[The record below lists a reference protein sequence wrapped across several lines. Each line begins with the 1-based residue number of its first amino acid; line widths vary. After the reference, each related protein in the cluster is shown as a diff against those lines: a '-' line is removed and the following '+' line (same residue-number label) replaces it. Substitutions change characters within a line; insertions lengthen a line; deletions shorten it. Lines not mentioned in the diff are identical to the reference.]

1 MKISLNSII
10 DVVREAWNRDS
21 RNGLPYSG
29 KAVREA
35 IQSKLGELE
44 EKKIGYFAWSDT
56 IDSSNNYHL
65 WGFKSKEDY
74 EAYKVGDKED
84 DEIKA
89 LLLID
94 IALPI
99 STVQGDSYAAYL
111 FTTLSATKNIIVSEN
126 KLEIPL
132 RFHAVRITNGERLN
146 VGSKG
151 TLVVQRKSGT
161 SGWITVGEISEAL
174 DSTDYS
180 NTEEYKTFDIGSY
193 LIDGQQQIRLQGRYT
208 YTDGDGNEQSQA
220 STYVLV
226 GASVTKANLTLSCR
240 QDYHTPIMASVQQT
254 NGFPYSYL
262 VNGAVQKT
270 LHIEITGGNGKV
282 LPINIEM
289 SSTEDGTT
297 VRNTYKDA
305 TDTYQL
311 FKHGVRLVKAWVT
324 CDDGLGGTLT
334 SDVLEN
340 RFMVVN
346 TSTSG
351 MDKTKPYLM
360 IQNLVKTA
368 VNYTQMS
375 LCDFAIYSPK
385 VNDDGSV
392 TNDGGDINVIF
403 YLTSYA
409 ESFPDGKAKEYF
421 RIEQDVQPGVQNTLN
436 TTVEIEDDDAGNS
449 IDTYFRVYRKENG
462 KEVDFLK
469 DSVGTDNCSI
479 KVDNSDSY
487 APTAGATFL
496 INPKVRNNTE
506 ENPATILN
514 ARANNAVVES
524 TWSGFG
530 YVNDGWV
537 TAEDGV
543 KVLRVPAGSS
553 LNIKYNPF
561 AQFVTT
567 PDSAMTLE
575 LDVAINNVT
584 NEEDPI
590 VQICESVA
598 SSWLGLRLMPQVG
611 YMYSASDTTES
622 EIDFPFQEGKR
633 THIAINI
640 HNSVITDKGDALTP
654 TGTSLNT
661 SAKSCAFIRVFV
673 NGNPYREIKFST
685 TNKEEFCTGAMS
697 NGGIKIGQS
706 GADIDIYSIRCYTN
720 MQLESSDIIQ
730 DYISTLPTTAEKQAV
745 RNRNNMLT
753 GETIDIE
760 KVKALGYRCLVL
772 HGVEPYMYDAG
783 AKKVWWEIFQYDQNG
798 KYIPE
803 LSGTICKET
812 STKSK
817 RQGSTANTYYYSNI
831 QTKISD
837 GGEITVALAKLG
849 SNLTWVLNDPVI
861 NEETQEVTQ
870 TVSIYGGNL
879 GALDPVK
886 ASPKEYEYIE
896 NNGVP
901 SVKVPDGW
909 IDGNG
914 MYRGKGFMITEGTPY
929 ADKLV
934 LKINYASS
942 MQAHLPG
949 CCRWYNDLYI
959 KVVGKNPMLE
969 ACPTARVTKYTEPV
983 YFFTQGENGKPVF
996 RGGGAFGA
1004 GKMDKP
1010 TIGYQKK
1017 LYPNFAMFEGSDN
1030 NYELT
1035 DMRVPFI
1042 LDVSC
1047 SERITY
1053 SPSDEGYF
1061 YNGLQNLDFD
1071 AGATDV
1077 KDDGEHPKAALTN
1090 RLAEIWN
1097 FLYLHAPRIKYY
1109 NGTFSDFQLSKGA
1122 NNTQYKYWVT
1132 QGDDAYLLKR
1142 YNFVDKK
1149 WVDAGLWKNGAYEK
1163 IDLRTYEMTKDAYD
1177 NSQNQAQYSSL
1188 NKEFIAAIVAHC
1200 KVNIGNYVK
1209 VKSLQFHYCFQNHFM
1224 AGTDNCS
1231 KNTYYVLV
1239 EQADGKVL
1247 LELYQDDVDTIL
1259 ATDNNG
1265 RFTKKYYVDRMHPYA
1280 EGDST
1285 TSQYEGMQ
1293 NVLFN
1298 LCEEMYEETRE
1309 LQSMMKSIF
1318 SAMCQLVSENDYIRG
1333 FDGSVKVSLWGCL
1346 WKYLFS
1352 INSYFSE
1359 IAYCEQ
1365 ARIRYEYPA
1374 QLGFVSTGSGARG
1387 VAPITQSCGSS
1398 LEGEIQFMKQRI
1410 IYMASYAAWGNL
1422 FDGGKSENIGIQDV
1436 TDSFA
1441 MQAFHLP
1448 NSSTSATE
1456 YKFTVKPHQ
1465 YIYPTGMM
1473 GQTSVDPHVRVAP
1486 DEAFEL
1492 NLGTTTSN
1500 DTGLAILGINYYHS
1514 IGNIGDLSTSP
1525 NLSVTVNGKRLTEV
1539 IAEPTKMYE
1548 DETTGEQV
1556 PAFRPN
1562 NIVITASQVRK
1573 VSINGCVGIGGS
1585 LSLSNLNRLE
1595 SLDIRK
1601 TKIYAVQLPSS
1612 KVLSEI
1618 HYPDGMTRV
1627 TLSNLPALDSVTIDG
1642 ASKLTALSIDNGT
1655 VKMNT
1660 AALVTQIYDYKTED
1674 SSSVSLS
1681 SVSLENVNYNSFRA
1695 DVLQY
1700 LSAINNAVL
1709 SGRISLVDGTA
1720 GYLTYAV
1727 VMMLIEKYGDIQ
1739 SESNELYISYPKR
1752 TINNIVVRGDKYIN
1766 KLGKW
1771 DGWEVAISPTTGN
1784 NIAVKDGRPAI
1795 SWKFVGDNASQA
1807 AQYATFLDDVL
1818 GILLINK
1825 LSDPSLELK
1834 FTVEVKMTL
1843 TDGNVLTYNKGVG
1856 FYKRIPKIGDY
1867 AYFDGSFDDE
1877 LDTSKTC
1884 LGFVFMKEKLSDTQ
1898 YKFKIYSKENVNFA
1912 STDGSLSTVYMPW
1925 GLFPSDPGN
1934 RPDLWL
1940 GQGVLDEIKEAIQA
1954 TDVAD
1959 VANLPNKGS
1968 NYLYE
1973 TQEDGTEKS
1982 TNYITQKSYQD
1993 ANKDDGY
2000 KELNANSSLMDFN
2013 GKSNT
2018 DAIVSW
2024 AKNIINK
2031 YLNDSYPTTLQELS
2045 DMMAKIMKEKG
2056 DAGDSYTDRWRQLF
2070 YAPAFGCSLYEP
2082 KMKDGEEASEQ
2093 YKKGNWYLPSEGEL
2107 ARVYNFY
2114 ANSRGWVNNTD
2125 PSADYANENPE
2136 NEAQTPVFANF
2147 LVRAKN
2153 ANAANPI
2160 ATPTRSGYWTSTEV
2174 SRSSAWHVYFNDGR
2188 TDGSNKYGSGVVRP
2202 CVAFT
2207 FNL

>member
-1 MKISLNSII
+1 MAKISANAIK
-10 DVVREAWNRDS
+10 DVIKESWSNDT

-35 IQSKLGELE
+35 LQSKLGELE
-44 EKKIGYFAWSDT
+44 GKKVGYLAWSDN

-65 WGFKSKEDY
+65 WGFKSKADY
-74 EAYKVGDKED
+74 DEYRIGDKED
-84 DEIKA
+84 DAIKA
-89 LLLID
+89 LLLFD

-111 FTTLSATKNIIVSEN
+111 FSTMSATKDIVVASDH
-126 KLEIPL
+126 LEVKL
-132 RFHAVRITNGERLN
+132 RFNAVRITNGERLN
-146 VGSKG
+146 VGAKG

-161 SGWITVGEISEAL
+161 NGWQTVGEMSEAL
-174 DSTDYS
+174 DSTDYA
-180 NTEEYKTFDIGSY
+180 NTTEYKTFDIGQY
-193 LIDGQQQIRLQGRYT
+193 LIDGKQQIRLQGRYT
-208 YTDGDGNEQSQA
+208 YTDGDGKTQSQA

-240 QDYHTPIMASVQQT
+240 QDYHTPILAATQQT
-254 NGFPYSYL
+254 NGFPYAYL

-282 LPINIEM
+282 LPIDI
-289 SSTEDGTT
+289 SLSATEDGTT
-297 VRNTYKDA
+297 VRNTYKDS

-311 FKHGVRLVKAWVT
+311 FRHGIRLVKAWLT

-334 SDVLEN
+334 SAVLEN
-340 RFMVVN
+340 RFMIVN
-346 TSTSG
+346 LTTSG
-351 MDKTKPYLM
+351 IDKTKPYLM
-360 IQNLVKTA
+360 LQNLVKTA
-368 VNYTQMS
+368 VNYTQMQ
-375 LCDFAIYSPK
+375 LCDFAVYSPK
-385 VNDDGSV
+385 VSGSTV
-392 TNDGGDINVIF
+392 SNEGGNINVVF

-409 ESFPDGKAKEYF
+409 ESFPDGKATEYF
-421 RIEQDVQPGVQNTLN
+421 RIEQDVEPGTQNTLN
-436 TTVEIEDDDAGNS
+436 TTIEIEDDDAGAS
-449 IDTYFRVYRKENG
+449 IDTYFRVFRKSGG

-469 DSVGTDNCSI
+469 DSVGTDNCTV

-487 APTAGATFL
+487 APTAGSTFL

-506 ENPATILN
+506 ANPATILN
-514 ARANNAVVES
+514 ARANNAVVAS

-530 YVNDGWV
+530 FVVDGWV

-543 KVLRVPAGSS
+543 KVLRVPAGAS

-575 LDVAINNVT
+575 LDVAMNNVT
-584 NEEDPI
+584 NEQDPI
-590 VQICESVA
+590 VRICESVA

-622 EIDFPFQEGKR
+622 EIDFHFQEGKR

-640 HNSVITDKGDALTP
+640 HNSVITDKGDALAP
-654 TGTSLNT
+654 TGTSLDT
-661 SAKSCAFIRVFV
+661 AAKSCALVRVFV
-673 NGNPYREIKFST
+673 NGNPYREMKFST
-685 TNKEEFCTGAMS
+685 TNKEEFCTAAMS
-697 NGGIKIGQS
+697 NGGITIGQS
-706 GADIDIYSIRCYTN
+706 GADIDIYSLRCYTN
-720 MQLESSDIIQ
+720 MQLEASDIIR

-745 RNRNNMLT
+745 RKRNNILT
-753 GETIDIE
+753 GELIDIE
-760 KVKALGYRCLVL
+760 KVKALGKRCLVL

-783 AKKVWWEIFQYDQNG
+783 AKKVWWEVFQYDEDGN
-798 KYIPE
+798 YLPE

-812 STKSK
+812 KTKSK

-837 GGEITVALAKLG
+837 AGEIVVPLENIG
-849 SNLTWVLNDPVI
+849 SNIVWTLNEPSSNSDG
-861 NEETQEVTQ
+861 TTTR
-870 TVSIYGGNL
+870 TVSMYGGNL
-879 GALDPVK
+879 GKYDPVK
-886 ASPKEYEYIE
+886 NEPNEYEYVD

-901 SVKVPDGW
+901 SVRVPDGW

-914 MYRGKGFMITEGTPY
+914 KYRGKGFMITEGTPY
-929 ADKLV
+929 GDKLV

-949 CCRWYNDLYI
+949 CCRWYNDLYV

-983 YFFTQGENGKPVF
+983 YFFTQADGGKAVY

-1010 TIGYQKK
+1010 TIGYVKK

-1035 DMRVPFI
+1035 DMRVPFT
-1042 LDVSC
+1042 LDASC
-1047 SERITY
+1047 PERITY

-1071 AGATDV
+1071 AGATDE
-1077 KDDGEHPKAALTN
+1077 KDDGEHPKSVLTN

-1109 NGTFSDFQLSKGA
+1109 NGSFSDFQLSKEA
-1122 NNTQYKYWVT
+1122 ANTQYKYWCT
-1132 QGDDAYLLKR
+1132 QGSDAYLLKR
-1142 YNFVDKK
+1142 YDFVDKK
-1149 WVDAGLWKNGAYEK
+1149 WVDAGLWSGSGYQK
-1163 IDLRTYEMTKDAYD
+1163 IDLRTYEMTKDAY
-1177 NSQNQAQYSSL
+1177 NSSQNQSQFSAL
-1188 NKEFIAAIVAHC
+1188 NGELVAAVVAHC
-1200 KVNIGNYVK
+1200 KANIGNYIN
-1209 VKSLQFHYCFQNHFM
+1209 VKSLQFHYCFQNHFI

-1239 EQADGKVL
+1239 EQASGKVL

-1265 RFTKKYYVDRMHPYA
+1265 RFTKSYYVDRMHPYA
-1280 EGDST
+1280 DGDSS

-1298 LCEEMYEETRE
+1298 LCEEMYEGTRE

-1318 SAMCQLVSENDYIRG
+1318 STMCQLVSENDRIEG

-1359 IAYCEQ
+1359 TAYCEQ

-1387 VAPITQSCGSS
+1387 VAPITQSCGSA
-1398 LEGEIQFMKQRI
+1398 LEGEIQYMKQRL

-1486 DEAFEL
+1486 DEAYEL

-1500 DTGLAILGINYYHS
+1500 DTGLSILGINYYHS

-1525 NLSVTVNGKRLTEV
+1525 NLSVTINGKRLTEV
-1539 IAEPTKMYE
+1539 IAEPTKLYE
-1548 DETTGEQV
+1548 DETTKQKV

-1562 NIVITASQVRK
+1562 NVVITASQVRK
-1573 VSINGCVGIGGS
+1573 VSLRGCVGIGGS

-1595 SLDIRK
+1595 EVDARS
-1601 TKIYAVQLPSS
+1601 TAVYAVQLPSS
-1612 KVLSEI
+1612 KVLKTLQL
-1618 HYPDGMTRV
+1618 PGGMTRIA
-1627 TLSNLPALDSVTIDG
+1627 LANLPALAYVSIEG
-1642 ASKLTALSIDNGT
+1642 ASKLTTLDIDNAT
-1655 VKMNT
+1655 VKLST
-1660 AALVTQIYDYKTED
+1660 EALVTQVCDYKLGNSAAAKLTA
-1674 SSSVSLS
+1674 VSLR
-1681 SVSLENVNYNSFRA
+1681 NVNYTAFRA
-1695 DVLQY
+1695 DVLQM
-1700 LSAINNAVL
+1700 LAAISGVAL
-1709 SGRISLVDGTA
+1709 SGKIALVDGTA
-1720 GYLTYAV
+1720 GYLTYDAV
-1727 VMMLIEKYGDIQ
+1727 LTLINKFGDIQ
-1739 SESNELYISYPKR
+1739 STGNVLYVSYPKR
-1752 TINNIVVRGDKYIN
+1752 GINSFVVRGEKYIN
-1766 KLGKW
+1766 KLGNW
-1771 DGWEVAISPTTGN
+1771 TGWNIEIAPTTGN
-1784 NIAVKDGRPAI
+1784 NIAVKNGKPAI
-1795 SWKFVGDNASQA
+1795 SWKFAGDNASQA
-1807 AQYATFLDDVL
+1807 AQYASFVDDVTGVL
-1818 GILLINK
+1818 NIKK
-1825 LSDPSLELK
+1825 LSDASLELR
-1834 FTVEVKMTL
+1834 FTVEVTMTL
-1843 TDGNVLTYNKGVG
+1843 VGGTALTYDKKVG
-1856 FYKRIPKIGDY
+1856 FYRRVPKIGDF
-1867 AYFDGSFDDE
+1867 AYSDGSFDDE

-1884 LGFVFMKEKLSDTQ
+1884 VGVAFMNEKVSDSQ
-1898 YKFKIYSKENVNFA
+1898 YKIHVYGKEYVA
-1912 STDGSLSTVYMPW
+1912 YKSADGSINTNGVQW
-1925 GLFPSDPGN
+1925 GIYPTNTGISEEYYVGDAVLGEINAAVGTGDVCDVGN
-1934 RPDLWL
+1934 L
-1940 GQGVLDEIKEAIQA
+1940 
-1954 TDVAD
+1954 
-1959 VANLPNKGS
+1959 ANIGGR
-1968 NYLYE
+1968 YLYE
-1973 TQEDGTEKS
+1973 TQADGTEKETS
-1982 TNYITQKSYQD
+1982 YITQASYQD
-1993 ANKDDGY
+1993 PTQDDGY
-2000 KELNANSSLMDFN
+2000 KTLNASSALMDFD
-2013 GKSNT
+2013 GKTNT
-2018 DAIVSW
+2018 EAIVSH
-2024 AKNIINK
+2024 AKNVVNK
-2031 YLNDSYPTTLQELS
+2031 YLNESYPTTLQELS
-2045 DMMAKIMKEKG
+2045 DAMAKLMKTKG
-2056 DAGDSYTDRWRQLF
+2056 DAGDTYINRWRQL
-2070 YAPAFGCSLYEP
+2070 YYPAAFGCHLYEP
-2082 KMKDGEEASEQ
+2082 EVKKGSTLSEQ
-2093 YKKGNWYLPSEGEL
+2093 YKKGCWYLPSEGEL

-2114 ANSRGWVNNTD
+2114 GNSRGWTNNTS
-2125 PSADYANENPE
+2125 PSVGYANENPDS
-2136 NEAQTPVFANF
+2136 EAVTPVFAN
-2147 LVRAKN
+2147 LLLRAKN
-2153 ANAANPI
+2153 ANTSNPV
-2160 ATPTRSGYWTSTEV
+2160 AMPTDSVYWASTEG
-2174 SRSSAWHVYFNDGR
+2174 SRSNAWCVNFYDGL
-2188 TDGSNKYGSGVVRP
+2188 TGGGSKYNGNVVRP